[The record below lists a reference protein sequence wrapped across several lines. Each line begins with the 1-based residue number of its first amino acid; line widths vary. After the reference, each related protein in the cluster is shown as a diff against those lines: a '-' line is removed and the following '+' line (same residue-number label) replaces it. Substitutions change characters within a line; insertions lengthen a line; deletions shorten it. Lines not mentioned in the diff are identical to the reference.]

1 MAIEVDVPTIP
12 ERDELMQALEARGL
26 SPKPVDAD
34 DHIGIE
40 IPCDDADKE
49 ACDEVISQLESWLG
63 ESGLPLV
70 LVKDDGHVYLRPP
83 AP

>member
-12 ERDELMQALEARGL
+12 ERDELMRALEARGL
-26 SPKPVDAD
+26 SPKPVDAH

-40 IPCDDADKE
+40 IPCGDDAG

-63 ESGLPLV
+63 ETGLPLV
-70 LVKDDGHVYLRPP
+70 PVKDDGRVYLRPP